1 MKKRQANF
9 VSIDVGSSKIA
20 SIASKISKG
29 GEAEIIG
36 QNLYYS
42 EGVKSSVV
50 VDLAKA
56 EHSIIQSIFA
66 LEQDC
71 SGNIEEAVISL
82 SGYGTKSYYLENKI
96 AINGTQ
102 ITKNDVQKLTQKTL
116 SGFSIKDSQIIHYFP
131 LEFSIDSGDA
141 VDDPIGMFS
150 NKLGCRIHII
160 IANSNMLLNL
170 ANCFSKCHIE
180 IQGVVLGIYASGMA
194 CLTEDE
200 KKLGSLIID
209 FGARTTSFAIYID
222 SKMVYRGHV
231 PIGGWHITSDIA
243 KAFSINFATA
253 EKLKI
258 LYGSASESATK
269 SSNVISLD
277 DGEGNGFNITIGDL
291 ANIISPR
298 IEEILELVKL
308 DYDKVNLDHL
318 ISRKIVLTGGGA
330 LLKGLKEKVCME
342 FAKQVRVAK
351 PKILNGF
358 AEDYNPGIYSNAIG
372 VIEAYSSRL
381 KKNSDITNQ
390 DYGIRQSWGAKILSW
405 LRENI

>member
-1 MKKRQANF
+1 MKKRPANF
-9 VSIDVGSSKIA
+9 VSIDVGSSKVA
-20 SIASKISKG
+20 SIASRIGKG
-29 GEAEIIG
+29 GEVEIIG

-42 EGVKSSVV
+42 EGVKSSIV

-56 EHSIIQSIFA
+56 EHSIIQAIYA

-71 SGNIEEAVISL
+71 SGNIEEAVVSL
-82 SGYGTKSYYLENKI
+82 SGYGTKSYYLENQI
-96 AINGTQ
+96 AATGN
-102 ITKNDVQKLTQKTL
+102 KVSRNDVERLIEKTIA
-116 SGFSIKDSQIIHYFP
+116 GFNIKDSQVIHYFP
-131 LEFSIDSGDA
+131 IEFTIDSGDA

-150 NKLGCRIHII
+150 NKLGCRMHII
-160 IANSNMLLNL
+160 AANSNMLLNL
-170 ANCFSKCHIE
+170 ANCFSKCQIE

-194 CLTEDE
+194 CLTDDE

-209 FGARTTSFAIYID
+209 FGARTTSFAIFID
-222 SKMVYRGHV
+222 SKMVYTSHV

-243 KAFSINFATA
+243 KAFSINFNTA

-258 LYGSASESATK
+258 LYGSAAESAAK

-277 DGEGNGFNITIGDL
+277 DGEGNQFNITIGDL
-291 ANIISPR
+291 ANIVTPR

-308 DYDKVNLDHL
+308 EYDKVNLDHL

-330 LLKGLKEKVCME
+330 LLKGLKEKVCMA
-342 FAKQVRVAK
+342 FAKQVRLAK

-358 AEDYNPGIYSNAIG
+358 AEDYNPGVYSSSIG
-372 VIEAYSSRL
+372 IIEAYANRQ
-381 KKNSDITNQ
+381 KKNYNPTNH
-390 DYGIRQSWGAKILSW
+390 DYGMRQSWGAKILSW

>member
-20 SIASKISKG
+20 SIASHISKK
-29 GEAEIIG
+29 GEVEIVG

-56 EHSIIQSIFA
+56 EHSIIQSIYA
-66 LEQDC
+66 LEQD
-71 SGNIEEAVISL
+71 SAGNIGEAFVTL
-82 SGYGTKSYYLENKI
+82 SGYGTKSYYIENQTNVTGSK
-96 AINGTQ
+96 
-102 ITKNDVQKLTQKTL
+102 ITKNDVEQLIQKSL
-116 SGFSIKDSQIIHYFP
+116 SGFNIKDSQIIHYFP
-131 LEFSIDSGDA
+131 IEFTIDSGDI
-141 VDDPIGMFS
+141 VEDPIGMFS
-150 NKLGCRIHII
+150 NKLGCKIHII
-160 IANSNMLLNL
+160 AANSNMLLNL
-170 ANCFSKCHIE
+170 ANCFSKCQIE
-180 IQGVVLGIYASGMA
+180 VQGVILAIYASSIA
-194 CLTEDE
+194 CLTDDE

-209 FGARTTSFAIYID
+209 FGARTTSFGIFID
-222 SKMVYRGHV
+222 NKMVYTGYV
-231 PIGGWHITSDIA
+231 PIGGWHVTSDIA
-243 KAFSINFATA
+243 KAFSINFSTA

-258 LYGSASESATK
+258 LYGSTAESATK

-277 DGEGNGFNITIGDL
+277 DGEGSQFNITIGDL

-298 IEEILELVKL
+298 IEEILELVK
-308 DYDKVNLDHL
+308 DQYDKVNLDHL

-351 PKILNGF
+351 PKILHGF
-358 AEDYNPGIYSNAIG
+358 AEDYNPGIYSSSIG
-372 VIEAYSSRL
+372 IIEAYASKQRR
-381 KKNSDITNQ
+381 NYNPTIH
-390 DYGIRQSWGAKILSW
+390 DYGIKQSWGAKILSW